1 MSLVFAAI
9 SITTLGALIF
19 KDNVEKSGKIDVI
32 SSVNNKKYSVIK
44 TGDYAA
50 AADML
55 ASLED
60 KARAFIAAASAKYPN
75 DTTIKRIQKY
85 WSGTI
90 SEIPQSD
97 TIAYALDKTDLFM
110 CVRDHAGNV
119 QQLDD
124 LLFVLLHELS
134 HVMNST
140 YGHDASFWKQFKK
153 TLEMANKLGYLPY
166 VNYDQYSV
174 QVCGKTINANPATC
188 VFNGSCESEL
198 SELTP
203 IRPLK

>member
-85 WSGTI
+85 WTGSLT
-90 SEIPQSD
+90 EIPQSD
-97 TIAYALDKTDLFM
+97 TIAYALDKKEIFM
-110 CVRDHAGNV
+110 CVRDEAGEV
-119 QQLDD
+119 QKLDD

-134 HVMNST
+134 HIQNIS
-140 YGHDASFWKQFKK
+140 YGHDAPFWKQFKR

-166 VNYDQYSV
+166 KNYDEYSV
-174 QVCGKTINANPATC
+174 TVCGKQINANPSTC
-188 VFNGSCESEL
+188 VFNGQCE

>member
-1 MSLVFAAI
+1 MSLVFT
-9 SITTLGALIF
+9 SIALTTLGALIF
-19 KDNVEKSGKIDVI
+19 KDNIEKSGKIDVI

-85 WSGTI
+85 WTGSLT
-90 SEIPQSD
+90 EIPQSD
-97 TIAYALDKTDLFM
+97 TIAYALDKKEIFM
-110 CVRDHAGNV
+110 CVRDEAGEV
-119 QQLDD
+119 QKLDD

-134 HVMNST
+134 HVMNSS
-140 YGHDASFWKQFKK
+140 YGHDAPFWKQFKR

-166 VNYDQYSV
+166 KNYDEYSV
-174 QVCGKTINANPATC
+174 TVCGKTITSNPATC
-188 VFNGSCESEL
+188 VFNGQCE

>member
-1 MSLVFAAI
+1 MAAVF
-9 SITTLGALIF
+9 TTIALGTMGALIF
-19 KDNVEKSGKIDVI
+19 KENIEKAAKVDVV
-32 SSVNNKKYSVIK
+32 SAVNNKTYAVIR
-44 TGDYAA
+44 TGNYVA

-75 DTTIKRIQKY
+75 DKTIKRIQKY
-85 WSGTI
+85 WTGTI
-90 SEIPQSD
+90 SEIPQSE
-97 TIAYALDKTDLFM
+97 TIAYALEKRDLFM
-110 CVRDHAGNV
+110 CVRDNAGNV

-134 HVMNST
+134 HIQNIT
-140 YGHDASFWKQFKK
+140 YGHDAPFWKQFKR

-166 VNYDQYSV
+166 KNYDDYSV
-174 QVCGKTINANPATC
+174 SVCGKVINANPSTC
-188 VFNGSCESEL
+188 VFNGQCE

>member
-1 MSLVFAAI
+1 MVAVFTAI
-9 SITTLGALIF
+9 SLTTLGALIF
-19 KDNVEKSGKIDVI
+19 KENIEKSAKIDVV
-32 SSVNNKKYSVIK
+32 SAVNNKKYAVIQ
-44 TGDYAA
+44 TGDYVA

-60 KARAFIAAASAKYPN
+60 KARAFIAAASEKYPN
-75 DTTIKRIQKY
+75 DNTIKRIQKY
-85 WSGTI
+85 WTGTI

-97 TIAYALDKTDLFM
+97 TIAYALEKRDLFM
-110 CVRDHAGNV
+110 CVRDNAGNV

-134 HVMNST
+134 HIMNTS
-140 YGHDASFWKQFKK
+140 YGHDAHFWKQFKR

-166 VNYDQYSV
+166 VNYDDYSV

-188 VFNGSCESEL
+188 VFNGQCESEL
-198 SELTP
+198 SDLTP
-203 IRPLK
+203 IRPSR

>member
-1 MSLVFAAI
+1 MSLVFT
-9 SITTLGALIF
+9 SIALGTLGELIF
-19 KDNVEKSGKIDVI
+19 KENIEKSAKIDVV
-32 SSVNNKKYSVIK
+32 SAVNNKKYAVIQK
-44 TGDYAA
+44 GNYVE

-60 KARAFIAAASAKYPN
+60 KARAFIAAAAARYPN
-75 DTTIKRIQKY
+75 DKTIKRIQKY
-85 WSGTI
+85 WTGTI
-90 SEIPQSD
+90 SEIPQSE
-97 TIAYALDKTDLFM
+97 TIAYALDKRDLFM
-110 CVRDHAGNV
+110 CVRDNAGNV

-134 HVMNST
+134 HIMNST
-140 YGHDASFWKQFKK
+140 YGHDAPFWKQFKR

-166 VNYDQYSV
+166 KNYDDYSV
-174 QVCGKTINANPATC
+174 TVCGKQINANPSTC
-188 VFNGSCESEL
+188 VYNGQCE

>member
-1 MSLVFAAI
+1 MAAVFTAI
-9 SITTLGALIF
+9 SLTTLGALIF

-44 TGDYAA
+44 TGDYTA

-60 KARAFIAAASAKYPN
+60 KARAFIAAASVKYPN

-85 WSGTI
+85 WTGSLT
-90 SEIPQSD
+90 EIPQSD
-97 TIAYALDKTDLFM
+97 TIAYALDKKDLFI
-110 CVRDHAGNV
+110 CVRDNAGNI
-119 QQLDD
+119 QQLND

-134 HVMNST
+134 HIQNIS
-140 YGHDASFWKQFKK
+140 YGHDAPFWKQFKR

-174 QVCGKTINANPATC
+174 TVCGKTINANPATC
-188 VFNGSCESEL
+188 VFNGSCDSEL
-198 SELTP
+198 APL
-203 IRPLK
+203 RPLK

>member
-1 MSLVFAAI
+1 M
-9 SITTLGALIF
+9 TTLGALIF
-19 KDNVEKSGKIDVI
+19 KENIEKSSKIDVI
-32 SSVNNKKYSVIK
+32 SSVNNKKYAVIK
-44 TGDYAA
+44 TGDYVA

-60 KARAFIAAASAKYPN
+60 KAREFIAAAAEKYPT
-75 DTTIKRIQKY
+75 DKPIARIQKY
-85 WSGTI
+85 WTGTI

-97 TIAYALDKTDLFM
+97 TIAYALEKRDLFM
-110 CVRDHAGNV
+110 CVRDNAGNV
-119 QQLDD
+119 QKLDD

-134 HVMNST
+134 HMSNIT
-140 YGHDASFWKQFKK
+140 YGHDVSFWKQFKK

-166 VNYDQYSV
+166 TNYDQYSV
-174 QVCGKTINANPATC
+174 QVCGKTINSNPSTC

-203 IRPLK
+203 IRPAR

>member
-1 MSLVFAAI
+1 MSLVFT
-9 SITTLGALIF
+9 SIALTTLGALIF

-85 WSGTI
+85 WTGTI

-134 HVMNST
+134 HIMNST
-140 YGHDASFWKQFKK
+140 YGHDAPFWKQFKK

-166 VNYDQYSV
+166 TNYDQYSV
-174 QVCGKTINANPATC
+174 TVCGKVINANPATC
-188 VFNGSCESEL
+188 VFNGQCE

>member
-1 MSLVFAAI
+1 MALAFAAI
-9 SITTLGALIF
+9 SMTTLGALIF
-19 KDNVEKSGKIDVI
+19 KENIEKSAKIDVV
-32 SSVNNKKYSVIK
+32 STVNNKKYAVIQ
-44 TGDYAA
+44 TGDYVA

-60 KARAFIAAASAKYPN
+60 KAREFIAAAAEKYHN
-75 DTTIKRIQKY
+75 DKTIKRIQKY
-85 WSGTI
+85 WTGTI

-97 TIAYALDKTDLFM
+97 TIAYALEKRDLFM
-110 CVRDHAGNV
+110 CVRDNAGNI

-166 VNYDQYSV
+166 KNYDDYSV
-174 QVCGKTINANPATC
+174 QVCGKTINSNPSTC
-188 VFNGSCESEL
+188 VFNGQCESEL
-198 SELTP
+198 SP
-203 IRPLK
+203 IRPT